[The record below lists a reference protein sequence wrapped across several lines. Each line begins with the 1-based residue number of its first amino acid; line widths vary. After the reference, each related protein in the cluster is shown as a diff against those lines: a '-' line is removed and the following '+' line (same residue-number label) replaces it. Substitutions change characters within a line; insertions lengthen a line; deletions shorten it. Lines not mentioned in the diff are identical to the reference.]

1 MLRILGVFFFG
12 FFYIYIHEL
21 DQNDNEIKL
30 TIQFI
35 KIHLSEI
42 KITYIARVNRIK
54 KSITD
59 LETKK
64 CITTSHGGH
73 SLY

>member
-54 KSITD
+54 KVSQT
-59 LETKK
+59 
-64 CITTSHGGH
+64 
-73 SLY
+73 